1 MLWRVSSRHLPK
13 YQWASGGRAE
23 TSKSPKIKISKKNN
37 FKHQLK
43 KITTPPTFFVDNM
56 YSQSST
62 SIDPELCR
70 KGVQILRVI
79 FSPDASSSSGGGSS
93 PARGQPSSTTGSWT
107 PASPRL
113 SPAIRDSIRAAFED
127 VAGDAATIDRQL
139 TRVAVRILTRTSANR
154 RGIPLREDELDAMME
169 RASSLIS
176 GGRQLTLSEFEVA
189 VAPYL

>member
-1 MLWRVSSRHLPK
+1 MNVKGFSLNVFT
-13 YQWASGGRAE
+13 
-23 TSKSPKIKISKKNN
+23 TS
-37 FKHQLK
+37 
-43 KITTPPTFFVDNM
+43 
-56 YSQSST
+56 

-70 KGVQILRVI
+70 KEVQILRVI
-79 FSPDASSSSGGGSS
+79 FSPDASSSIGGGSS